1 MLGLLAVGVDVLGVV
16 VVLDGG
22 RDASEE
28 PPGIGIMEDIRNL
41 KKKYTSIY
49 KQKRNR

>member
-1 MLGLLAVGVDVLGVV
+1 MLGLLAVGVDVLGAVD
-16 VVLDGG
+16 VLDGG

-28 PPGIGIMEDIRNL
+28 PPRIGIMEDIRNL